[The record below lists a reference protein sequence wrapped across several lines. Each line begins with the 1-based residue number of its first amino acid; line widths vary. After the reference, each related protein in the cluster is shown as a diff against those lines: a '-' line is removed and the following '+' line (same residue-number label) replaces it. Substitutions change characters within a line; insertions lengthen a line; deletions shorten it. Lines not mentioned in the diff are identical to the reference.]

1 MLYWLSE
8 FTDQLR
14 IFKYLTFRS
23 AGAALTSMLIVILL
37 GPWVVRALKKFAF
50 IAPLRLQGLVAEEEL
65 DLNKAKT
72 PSMGGLLI
80 VFAIFVSTLLWAPLD
95 NMLVVVFLGNILAFC
110 AIGFYDDY
118 NKVLYKNRETDG
130 GISARMKL
138 LLQFLV
144 GAVAVYVITTIP
156 GLSKY
161 SSDIMVPFLKHPIL
175 SGVPIWL
182 VIIFSSV
189 VVVGASNAV
198 NLTDGLDG
206 LATGNMLICAGA
218 YVVFAYLSGNVIYSA
233 YLNIPYIDGAGEVCV
248 FGAAIMGACL
258 GFLWHNCYP
267 ASMFMGDTG
276 SLALGGSIGLIAVL
290 VKQEF
295 TLVIVGGV
303 FVMETLSVVIQTSY
317 FKYTRKK
324 YGEGKRVFLMAPIH
338 HHFQKKGWTETQ
350 VVIRFWILGIIF
362 AGIGFAT
369 LKIR

>member
-8 FTDQLR
+8 LSDQLR
-14 IFKYLTFRS
+14 IFKYLTFR
-23 AGAALTSMLIVILL
+23 AACAFFTAFIIVVLL
-37 GPWVVRALKKFAF
+37 GPFVVRSLKKFSAV
-50 IAPLRLQGLVAEEEL
+50 APLRLKGLVPDEEI
-65 DLNKAKT
+65 DYSKAKT

-80 VFAIFVSTLLWAPLD
+80 VFSILVSSLLWATLNSPLVI
-95 NMLVVVFLGNILAFC
+95 LFLGNMLAFC

-118 NKVLYKNRETDG
+118 QKVIHQGHEG
-130 GISARMKL
+130 GISAKAKL

-144 GAVAVYVITTIP
+144 AGTSIYFLASMPGIGDYTTD
-156 GLSKY
+156 L
-161 SSDIMVPFLKHPIL
+161 MVPFYKKA
-175 SGVPIWL
+175 VVNNAPIWIM
-182 VIIFSSV
+182 IIFLSI
-189 VVVGASNAV
+189 VVVGSSNAV

-206 LATGNMLICAGA
+206 LATGCMMICAGTFI
-218 YVVFAYLSGNVIYSA
+218 VFAYLSGNAIYSD
-233 YLNIPYIDGAGEVCV
+233 YLNIPFISGAGEVCV
-248 FGAAIMGACL
+248 FGAAIVGGCM

-295 TLVIVGGV
+295 TLIIVGGV
-303 FVMETLSVVIQTSY
+303 FVMETVSVMIQTSY

-324 YGEGKRVFLMAPIH
+324 YGEGRRVFLMTPIH

-350 VVIRFWILGIIF
+350 VVIRFWLLGIIF
-362 AGIGFAT
+362 AGIGLAT

>member
-8 FTDQLR
+8 LSDQLR
-14 IFKYLTFRS
+14 IFKYLTFR
-23 AGAALTSMLIVILL
+23 AALAGFTAMIIVIFL
-37 GPWVVRALKKFAF
+37 GPAVVRALKRFSAV
-50 IAPLRLQGLVAEEEL
+50 APLRLQGLVPDEEI
-65 DLNKAKT
+65 DYSKAKT

-80 VFAIFVSTLLWAPLD
+80 IGAIAISTILWAPL
-95 NMLVVVFLGNILAFC
+95 NNSLVLLFLGNMLAYC
-110 AIGFYDDY
+110 AIGFFDDY
-118 NKVLYKNRETDG
+118 QKVVNQGHEG
-130 GISARMKL
+130 GISAKMKL
-138 LLQFLV
+138 LLQF
-144 GAVAVYVITTIP
+144 AVAAGSIFFLSTIP
-156 GLSKY
+156 GVGGY
-161 SSDIMVPFLKHPIL
+161 TSDLMVPFLKDPL
-175 SGVPIWL
+175 LAGLPVWMM
-182 VIIFSSV
+182 IIFSSV

-206 LATGNMLICAGA
+206 LATGCMLICAGTF
-218 YVVFAYLSGNVIYSA
+218 VIFAYLSGNVIYSG

-303 FVMETLSVVIQTSY
+303 FVVETLSVVVQTSY

-324 YGEGKRVFLMAPIH
+324 YGEGRRVFLMAPIH

-350 VVIRFWILGIIF
+350 VVIRFWILAILC
-362 AGIGFAT
+362 AGMGLAT

>member
-8 FTDQLR
+8 FTDHLR
-14 IFKYLTFRS
+14 IFRYLTFRS
-23 AGAALTSMLIVILL
+23 AGAALTSMMIVILL
-37 GPWVVRALKKFAF
+37 GPWVVRALKKFSF
-50 IAPLRLQGLVAEEEL
+50 VAPLRLQGLVAEEEL
-65 DLNKAKT
+65 DYSKAKT

-80 VFAIFVSTLLWAPLD
+80 VFAIVVSTLLWAPL
-95 NMLVVVFLGNILAFC
+95 NNALVVLFLGNMLAYC

-118 NKVLYKNRETDG
+118 NKVLYKNRDTDG
-130 GISARMKL
+130 GISAKMKL
-138 LLQFLV
+138 LWQFLV
-144 GAVAVYVITTIP
+144 GALAVYCITIIP
-156 GLSKY
+156 GLSNY
-161 SSDIMVPFLKHPIL
+161 SDDFMLPFYKHPVVA
-175 SGVPIWL
+175 GVPLWIM
-182 VIIFSSV
+182 IIFSSI

-206 LATGNMLICAGA
+206 LATGNMLICAGT
-218 YVVFAYLSGNVIYSA
+218 YVIFAYLSGNVNFSS
-233 YLNIPYIDGAGEVCV
+233 YLNIPYIEGAGEVCV

-290 VKQEF
+290 VKQEV
-295 TLVIVGGV
+295 TLIIVGGV
-303 FVMETLSVVIQTSY
+303 FVMETVSVMIQTSY

-324 YGEGKRVFLMAPIH
+324 YGEGRRVFLMTPIH

-350 VVIRFWILGIIF
+350 VVIRFWILGLIF
-362 AGIGFAT
+362 AGIGLAT

>member
-8 FTDQLR
+8 LFDKLR

-23 AGAALTSMLIVILL
+23 AGAGFTAMIIVILL
-37 GPWVVRALKKFAF
+37 GPHVVRALKKFSTV
-50 IAPLRLQGLVAEEEL
+50 APMRLQGLVPDDEL
-65 DLNKAKT
+65 DLSKAKT

-80 VFAIFVSTLLWAPLD
+80 IFAIIVSSVLWTQLSNPLVI
-95 NMLVVVFLGNILAFC
+95 LFLGNMGAYC

-118 NKVLYKNRETDG
+118 QKVVHNNRD
-130 GISARMKL
+130 GISGKL
-138 LLQFLV
+138 KLTLQVLI
-144 GAVAVYVITTIP
+144 GAASVYFITTMP
-156 GLSKY
+156 GIGQY
-161 SSDIMVPFLKHPIL
+161 SDDFMVPFLKTPL
-175 SGVPIWL
+175 VTGVPLWL
-182 VIIFSSV
+182 MIIFSSV

-206 LATGNMLICAGA
+206 LATGCMFICAGT
-218 YVVFAYLSGNVIYSA
+218 YVVFAYLSGNVKFA
-233 YLNIPYIDGAGEVCV
+233 EYLNIPYIEGAGEVCV
-248 FGAAIMGACL
+248 FGAAIMGACI
-258 GFLWHNCYP
+258 GFLWHNCHP

-295 TLVIVGGV
+295 TLIIVGGV
-303 FVMETLSVVIQTSY
+303 FVMETVSVILQTSY

-324 YGEGKRVFLMAPIH
+324 FGEGRRIFLMAPIH

-350 VVIRFWILGIIF
+350 VVIRFWILAMIF
-362 AGIGFAT
+362 AGLGLAT

>member
-1 MLYWLSE
+1 M
-8 FTDQLR
+8 
-14 IFKYLTFRS
+14 
-23 AGAALTSMLIVILL
+23 IL
-37 GPWVVRALKKFAF
+37 
-50 IAPLRLQGLVAEEEL
+50 
-65 DLNKAKT
+65 
-72 PSMGGLLI
+72 
-80 VFAIFVSTLLWAPLD
+80 
-95 NMLVVVFLGNILAFC
+95 
-110 AIGFYDDY
+110 
-118 NKVLYKNRETDG
+118 
-130 GISARMKL
+130 
-138 LLQFLV
+138 
-144 GAVAVYVITTIP
+144 
-156 GLSKY
+156 
-161 SSDIMVPFLKHPIL
+161 
-175 SGVPIWL
+175 
-182 VIIFSSV
+182 FSSI

-206 LATGNMLICAGA
+206 LATGCMLICAGTF
-218 YVVFAYLSGNVIYSA
+218 VVFAYLSGNVIYSG
-233 YLNIPYIDGAGEVCV
+233 YLNIPYVFGAGEVCV

-303 FVMETLSVVIQTSY
+303 FVMETLSVMIQTSY

-350 VVIRFWILGIIF
+350 VVIRFWILAILC
-362 AGIGFAT
+362 AGIGLAT

>member
-8 FTDQLR
+8 FSDRLR
-14 IFKYLTFRS
+14 IFKYLSFR
-23 AGAALTSMLIVILL
+23 AAFAFFTAFVIVVIL
-37 GPWVVRALKKFAF
+37 GPWVVRKLKKFSAV
-50 IAPLRLQGLVAEEEL
+50 APLRLQGLVPDEEI
-65 DLNKAKT
+65 DYSKAKT

-80 VFAIFVSTLLWAPLD
+80 IFAITVSSLLWAPLSNPLVILFIG
-95 NMLVVVFLGNILAFC
+95 NMLAFC
-110 AIGFYDDY
+110 AIGFFDDY
-118 NKVLYKNRETDG
+118 NKVVNQGHEG
-130 GISARMKL
+130 GISAKMKL
-138 LLQFLV
+138 LLQFV
-144 GAVAVYVITTIP
+144 VAGGSIYFLSNIP
-156 GLSKY
+156 GPGNY
-161 SSDIMVPFLKHPIL
+161 ITDFMVPFFKMPVIV
-175 SGVPIWL
+175 GVPLWIM
-182 VIIFSSV
+182 IIFSSI

-206 LATGNMLICAGA
+206 LATGCMLISAGTFI
-218 YVVFAYLSGNVIYSA
+218 VFAYLSGNVIYSG

-276 SLALGGSIGLIAVL
+276 SLALGGSIGLVAVL
-290 VKQEF
+290 VKQEL

-303 FVMETLSVVIQTSY
+303 FVMETVSVMIQTSY

-324 YGEGKRVFLMAPIH
+324 YGEGKRIFLMTPIH

-350 VVIRFWILGIIF
+350 VVIRFWILAIIF
-362 AGIGFAT
+362 AGMGLAT

>member
-8 FTDQLR
+8 FSENLR
-14 IFKYLTFRS
+14 IFRYLTFRS
-23 AGAALTSMLIVILL
+23 AGAALTAMTLVIFL
-37 GPWVVRALKKFAF
+37 GPWVVRALKKFSF
-50 IAPLRLQGLVAEEEL
+50 IAPLRLQGLVADEEL
-65 DLNKAKT
+65 DLSKAKT

-80 VFAIFVSTLLWAPLD
+80 IFAIVVSTLLWAPLNNALVLLFIG
-95 NMLVVVFLGNILAFC
+95 NMLAYC

-118 NKVLYKNRETDG
+118 NKVLYKNKDVDG
-130 GISARMKL
+130 GISAKAKL
-138 LLQFLV
+138 LLQF
-144 GAVAVYVITTIP
+144 AVAGGSVYFITIIP
-156 GLSKY
+156 GLNNY
-161 SSDIMVPFLKHPIL
+161 TQDLMVPFFKHP
-175 SGVPIWL
+175 VVANAPIWIM
-182 VIIFSSV
+182 IIFSSV

-206 LATGNMLICAGA
+206 LATGNMLIAAGT
-218 YVVFAYLSGNVIYSA
+218 YVVFAYLSGNVIYSG
-233 YLNIPYIDGAGEVCV
+233 YLNIPYIEGAGEVCV

-290 VKQEF
+290 VKQEV

-324 YGEGKRVFLMAPIH
+324 FGEGRRVFLMAPIH

-362 AGIGFAT
+362 AG
-369 LKIR
+369 

>member
-8 FTDQLR
+8 LSDQLR

-23 AGAALTSMLIVILL
+23 AFAFFTAMVVVIIL
-37 GPWVVRALKKFAF
+37 GPYTVRSLKKFSAV
-50 IAPLRLQGLVAEEEL
+50 APLRLQGLVPEEEI
-65 DLNKAKT
+65 DYSKAKT

-80 VFAIFVSTLLWAPLD
+80 IGSILISSLLWAPLNNPLVILFIG
-95 NMLVVVFLGNILAFC
+95 NMMAFC

-118 NKVLYKNRETDG
+118 QKVVHQGHEG
-130 GISARMKL
+130 GISAKTKL

-144 GAVAVYVITTIP
+144 AGASIYFLTTMP
-156 GLSKY
+156 GIGQHTTDL
-161 SSDIMVPFLKHPIL
+161 MVPFYKKPVIN
-175 SGVPIWL
+175 GAPVWIM
-182 VIIFSSV
+182 IIFLSV
-189 VVVGASNAV
+189 VVVGSSNAV

-206 LATGNMLICAGA
+206 LATGCMMICAA
-218 YVVFAYLSGNVIYSA
+218 TFVVFAYLSGNVIYSG

-248 FGAAIMGACL
+248 FGAAIMGGCL

-295 TLVIVGGV
+295 TLIIVGGV
-303 FVMETLSVVIQTSY
+303 FVMETVSVMIQTSY

-324 YGEGKRVFLMAPIH
+324 YGEGRRVFLMTPIH

-362 AGIGFAT
+362 AGIGLAT

>member
-8 FTDQLR
+8 YADSLR

-23 AGAALTSMLIVILL
+23 AGAALTAMIIVILL
-37 GPWVVRALKKFAF
+37 GPAVVRALKKFSF
-50 IAPLRLQGLVAEEEL
+50 VAPLRLQGLVAEEEL
-65 DLNKAKT
+65 DYSKAKT

-80 VFAIFVSTLLWAPLD
+80 IFAILVSTVLWAPL
-95 NMLVVVFLGNILAFC
+95 NNALVIIFLGNMLAFC

-118 NKVLYKNRETDG
+118 NKVLYKNRDVDG
-130 GISARMKL
+130 GISAKMKL
-138 LLQFLV
+138 ALQFLV
-144 GAVAVYVITTIP
+144 GALAVYFITTIP
-156 GLSKY
+156 GLGNY
-161 SSDIMVPFLKHPIL
+161 SQDLMLPFYKHPVIEKAPL
-175 SGVPIWL
+175 FIM
-182 VIIFSSV
+182 IIFSSV

-206 LATGNMLICAGA
+206 LATGNMLICAGT
-218 YVVFAYLSGNVIYSA
+218 YVVFAYLSGNVIYSG
-233 YLNIPYIDGAGEVCV
+233 YLNIPYIEGAGEVCV

-303 FVMETLSVVIQTSY
+303 FVMETLSVMIQTSY
-317 FKYTRKK
+317 FKYTKK
-324 YGEGKRVFLMAPIH
+324 KFGEGRRVFLMAPIH

-350 VVIRFWILGIIF
+350 VVIRFWILGVIF
-362 AGIGFAT
+362 AGIGLAT